1 VKIVDEFTVTA
12 PLART
17 WSVIRDP
24 QKAASCVP
32 GCRSVETIDESRY
45 RAVVEVSLGPIR
57 TEFNLVVT
65 VVEER
70 PPDFAATMTK
80 GEEGGRAS
88 SVSVMTKLSLT
99 SAGPDATL
107 IAYESDVTMVGRLGN
122 YGLGLML
129 RPSAA
134 NSSRTSSAASMQS
147 WRRPRLMED
156 DRGPDAL
163 FRTEHDR
170 RSNHA
175 TGSRRRR

>member
-32 GCRSVETIDESRY
+32 GCRSVETIDESHY

-57 TEFNLVVT
+57 TKFNLVVT

-122 YGLGLML
+122 YGLGLMKKRAQTL
-129 RPSAA
+129 GREFVANLQRRLDAELATAA
-134 NSSRTSSAASMQS
+134 A
-147 WRRPRLMED
+147 D
-156 DRGPDAL
+156 G
-163 FRTEHDR
+163 
-170 RSNHA
+170 
-175 TGSRRRR
+175 G